1 VLDDEVPQDTTAA
14 CLPGD
19 EPVCTDKNYNL
30 IETPAELAAL
40 RQCSSIR
47 GVLTLAGLDWL
58 QSVDLP
64 CLEIVGGL
72 EVLGNPALE
81 SLSSLSALKSI
92 GGDLNVRGN
101 PLLQSLHGLQNV
113 ASVAGGV
120 DVWDNERLHHT
131 TALASLQT
139 VGQDFVLFGDFE
151 SLDGLQRLSAVG
163 GSLAL
168 PLDGLTTL
176 AGLDGLE
183 HIGGHLSISDAP
195 RLVDLRG
202 MGSLRTIGGFFF
214 MMDNPSLQTTAGLE
228 SLSEVGSLMVQRNP
242 VLQELSGMRSLRTI
256 EEDALIEGNP
266 QLHTLGLSSLIW
278 GGDFEVVD
286 NDLLGGLQGLEAL
299 EGTWYMTVRGNDSLS
314 SLEGLESLQSATV
327 VTVED
332 NAQLEW
338 VASLTSLA
346 DVDSLV
352 FVNNPSLVAL
362 DLPVPDPELY
372 ALVFEDNPSLT
383 SLAGASGVDRA
394 DIVRL
399 SNNDA
404 LRSLAHL
411 DALTWVGREVVVE
424 GNAQLCSAEAE
435 AFGQRFEQLATVSV
449 SDNAPCRP

>member
-120 DVWDNERLHHT
+120 DVWDNER
-131 TALASLQT
+131 
-139 VGQDFVLFGDFE
+139 
-151 SLDGLQRLSAVG
+151 LDGLQRLSAVG